1 MAEGTGAQSNGRWGG
16 FRWEF
21 RVSSTP
27 GVAAFNP
34 PGCMREER
42 ALQGLRLRI
51 GTLLWPMFS
60 FSFSFLSF
68 SAVVKAEIC
77 IGKWGSETR
86 RIAIPGKR
94 VISRSYLDLVVVER
108 DMYLEGRLADAS
120 DNLVGKIYR
129 NGSIDCGCR
138 TVK

>member
-1 MAEGTGAQSNGRWGG
+1 
-16 FRWEF
+16 
-21 RVSSTP
+21 
-27 GVAAFNP
+27 
-34 PGCMREER
+34 
-42 ALQGLRLRI
+42 
-51 GTLLWPMFS
+51 MFS

-77 IGKWGSETR
+77 IGEWGSETR